1 MLPARYMSWLI
12 SARSSSGPMFGRFIT
27 VATIRLPEKSAG
39 RYQPIVLTSGLS
51 ARRAG

>member
-12 SARSSSGPMFGRFIT
+12 SARSSSGPMLGRFIT
-27 VATIRLPEKSAG
+27 VATIRLPENSGG

-51 ARRAG
+51 ASRTG